1 MSAVLAIDTASPR
14 FALALSLE
22 GEAEPF
28 TVSAAEPFG
37 HASLLAAIGERLRG
51 APLEAVVAVCGPGA
65 YSGLRSGIAAAQGLA
80 LARGCALAGL
90 STLEAVAAARPSA
103 AFTAIHPAGRGQFA
117 VQRFRGP
124 GADGPMRLAAPDE
137 LAGDGAPLAGEGA
150 GELGG
155 IEVAP
160 PERARAAL
168 DRYRAGALASVAGL
182 TAIYA
187 RPPAITPPRRPFGP
201 AGAQRAAPAR

>member
-14 FALALSLE
+14 FALALSIE

-28 TVSAAEPFG
+28 TATAAEPFG
-37 HASLLAAIGERLRG
+37 HASLLAAIGDRLRG
-51 APLEAVVAVCGPGA
+51 ASLEAVVAVCGPGA

-103 AFTAIHPAGRGQFA
+103 TLTAIHPAGRGQFA

-124 GADGPMRLAAPDE
+124 DADGSMRLAAPDE
-137 LAGDGAPLAGEGA
+137 LADDAPLAGEGA